1 LSVAIDYSARY
12 SCATL
17 SAALRTMMALMAI
30 TTVGFTQQCRKK
42 RHKNEQKYQRVRELF
57 TPDDPGAF

>member
-1 LSVAIDYSARY
+1 
-12 SCATL
+12 
-17 SAALRTMMALMAI
+17 MMALMAI